1 MKTIPAIETILGRRE
16 NPVVKRQIIRSF
28 VFCLCAIAMGIS
40 LSQDQSAQDKPLT
53 RDEAKQIKSPVPYTK
68 ASIARGRIL
77 YTNDCTG
84 CHGNDGKAQV
94 DVIADA
100 TDLTEP
106 KLWKSGSTE
115 GEIFR
120 SIRDGAG
127 ISMPPYKNQIR
138 KEEDLW
144 HLVNFIRS
152 LWPEDQRPKLQEEK

>member
-1 MKTIPAIETILGRRE
+1 MTRRNIRFSIICLLLGASALVVPASHGSNTQTLSRE
-16 NPVVKRQIIRSF
+16 
-28 VFCLCAIAMGIS
+28 
-40 LSQDQSAQDKPLT
+40 DAQKL
-53 RDEAKQIKSPVPYTK
+53 KSPAPYTK
-68 ASIARGRIL
+68 SSIARGRIL
-77 YTNDCTG
+77 FTNDCTG

-106 KLWKSGSTE
+106 KLWKSGTTE

-152 LWPEDQRPKLQEEK
+152 LWPETQRPKLQEEK

>member
-1 MKTIPAIETILGRRE
+1 MARLFVRFIVLCLLAGCIGVQLSHGQET
-16 NPVVKRQIIRSF
+16 
-28 VFCLCAIAMGIS
+28 
-40 LSQDQSAQDKPLT
+40 QDKPLS
-53 RDEAKQIKSPVPYTK
+53 REEASKLKSPVPYTK
-68 ASIARGRIL
+68 SSIARGRIL
-77 YTNDCTG
+77 FNNDCTG

-100 TDLTEP
+100 TDLTEQ
-106 KLWKSGSTE
+106 KVWKSGITE

-138 KEEDLW
+138 KTEDLW

-152 LWPEDQRPKLQEEK
+152 LWPESQRPKLEEEKQPKEGL

>member
-1 MKTIPAIETILGRRE
+1 MKRLIA
-16 NPVVKRQIIRSF
+16 RSI
-28 VFCLCAIAMGIS
+28 VLCLFAGVIGVQ
-40 LSQDQSAQDKPLT
+40 LSQGQEAQDKPLP
-53 RDEAKQIKSPVPYTK
+53 RDEAKLLKSPVPYTK
-68 ASIARGRIL
+68 TSIARGRIL
-77 YTNDCTG
+77 FINDCTG

-106 KLWKSGSTE
+106 KVWKSGSTE

-127 ISMPPYKNQIR
+127 ISMPPYKTQIR
-138 KEEDLW
+138 KTEDLW

-152 LWPEDQRPKLQEEK
+152 LWPEAQRPKLQEEK

>member
-1 MKTIPAIETILGRRE
+1 VIRRTI
-16 NPVVKRQIIRSF
+16 S
-28 VFCLCAIAMGIS
+28 AIALFLLAGVFGAE
-40 LSQDQSAQDKPLT
+40 LSRGQEAQDKPLT
-53 RDEAKQIKSPVPYTK
+53 RDEAKKLKSTAPYTK
-68 ASIARGRIL
+68 ASIARGRVL
-77 YTNDCTG
+77 FNNDCTG
-84 CHGNDGKAQV
+84 CHGRDGKAQV

-100 TDLTEP
+100 TDLTDP
-106 KLWKSGSTE
+106 KVWKSGSTE

-152 LWPEDQRPKLQEEK
+152 LWPEDQRPKLQEEKSGKDGL

>member
-1 MKTIPAIETILGRRE
+1 VTRRI
-16 NPVVKRQIIRSF
+16 VRSLA
-28 VFCLCAIAMGIS
+28 FCLLVSTICAQ
-40 LSQDQSAQDKPLT
+40 LSQGQEAQDKPLT
-53 RDEAKQIKSPVPYTK
+53 RDEAKLLKSPVPYTK

-106 KLWKSGSTE
+106 KLWKSGTTE

-127 ISMPPYKNQIR
+127 ISMPPYKNQIQNP
-138 KEEDLW
+138 EDLW

-152 LWPEDQRPKLQEEK
+152 LWPEAQRPKLQEEK

>member
-1 MKTIPAIETILGRRE
+1 MTQRMIRFCALCLFLAASLIYG
-16 NPVVKRQIIRSF
+16 VVF
-28 VFCLCAIAMGIS
+28 VS
-40 LSQDQSAQDKPLT
+40 SAQQVLS
-53 RDEAKQIKSPVPYTK
+53 REEAQKLKSPVPYTK

-115 GEIFR
+115 GEVFR

-127 ISMPPYKNQIR
+127 ISMPPYKNQIQ

-144 HLVNFIRS
+144 HLVNYIRS
-152 LWPEDQRPKLQEEK
+152 LWPEAQRPKLQEDK

>member
-1 MKTIPAIETILGRRE
+1 MRRLVRFSIFFLLVSLIGVELPQGRE
-16 NPVVKRQIIRSF
+16 
-28 VFCLCAIAMGIS
+28 
-40 LSQDQSAQDKPLT
+40 AQDKPLS
-53 RDEAKQIKSPVPYTK
+53 RDEAKVLKSPVPNTK

-152 LWPEDQRPKLQEEK
+152 LWPEGQRPPLQEEK

>member
-1 MKTIPAIETILGRRE
+1 LFLLIGIIGAQLSLGQ
-16 NPVVKRQIIRSF
+16 V
-28 VFCLCAIAMGIS
+28 
-40 LSQDQSAQDKPLT
+40 AQDKPLT
-53 RDEAKQIKSPVPYTK
+53 RDEARLLKSSVPYAKT
-68 ASIARGRIL
+68 SIARGRIL

-84 CHGNDGKAQV
+84 CHGSDGKAQV

-100 TDLTEP
+100 TDLTDP
-106 KLWKSGSTE
+106 KLWKSGTTE

-127 ISMPPYKNQIR
+127 ISMPPYRDQIR

-152 LWPEDQRPKLQEEK
+152 LWPEADRPKLQEEKDGL

>member
-1 MKTIPAIETILGRRE
+1 MIRRTM
-16 NPVVKRQIIRSF
+16 PSIVL
-28 VFCLCAIAMGIS
+28 CLFIS
-40 LSQDQSAQDKPLT
+40 LIGVQLSQGQEKPDKPLA
-53 RDEAKQIKSPVPYTK
+53 RDEAKLLKSPVPYTK

-106 KLWKSGSTE
+106 KLWKSGTTE
-115 GEIFR
+115 GEVFR

-127 ISMPPYKNQIR
+127 ISMPPYKNQIQ
-138 KEEDLW
+138 KTEDLW
-144 HLVNFIRS
+144 HLVNYIRS

>member
-1 MKTIPAIETILGRRE
+1 MRR
-16 NPVVKRQIIRSF
+16 IIRALT
-28 VFCLCAIAMGIS
+28 FCLFAS
-40 LSQDQSAQDKPLT
+40 LIGAQFSQGQETPDKPLP
-53 RDEAKQIKSPVPYTK
+53 RDEAKLLKSPVAYTK
-68 ASIARGRIL
+68 SSLARGRIL

-106 KLWKSGSTE
+106 KLWKSGFTE

-138 KEEDLW
+138 KSEDLW

-152 LWPEDQRPKLQEEK
+152 LWPESQRPKLQEEK

>member
-1 MKTIPAIETILGRRE
+1 MTRRI
-16 NPVVKRQIIRSF
+16 VRSL
-28 VFCLCAIAMGIS
+28 VLCLLAGVIGVQFS
-40 LSQDQSAQDKPLT
+40 WGQEAQDNPLT
-53 RDEAKQIKSPVPYTK
+53 REEARLLKSPVPYTK
-68 ASIARGRIL
+68 TSISRGRVL

-100 TDLTEP
+100 TDLTDP
-106 KLWKSGSTE
+106 KLWKSGVTE
-115 GEIFR
+115 GEVFR

-138 KEEDLW
+138 KSEDLW

-152 LWPEDQRPKLQEEK
+152 LWPEAQRPKLQEEKQGKDGL

>member
-1 MKTIPAIETILGRRE
+1 VE
-16 NPVVKRQIIRSF
+16 RQILRS
-28 VFCLCAIAMGIS
+28 VVLCLFAAIIVMQFSRG
-40 LSQDQSAQDKPLT
+40 QQAQDKALS
-53 RDEAKQIKSPVPYTK
+53 RDEAKRLKSPVPYTK
-68 ASIARGRIL
+68 SSIARGRVL
-77 YTNDCTG
+77 FNHDCTG
-84 CHGNDGKAQV
+84 CHGNDGKSQV

-106 KLWKSGSTE
+106 KLWKSGTTE

-127 ISMPPYKNQIR
+127 LNMPPFKTQIR

-152 LWPEDQRPKLQEEK
+152 LWPESARPKLQEEKTAHEKEG